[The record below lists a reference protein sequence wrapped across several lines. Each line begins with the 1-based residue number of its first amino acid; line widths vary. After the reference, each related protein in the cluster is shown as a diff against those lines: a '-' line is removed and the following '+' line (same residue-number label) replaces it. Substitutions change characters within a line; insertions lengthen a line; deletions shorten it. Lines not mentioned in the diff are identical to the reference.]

1 MADGLTDL
9 PPGIELRPTEPA
21 DRDFLLSVYYST
33 RADELA
39 LLPWT
44 DADKAAFVTSQFE
57 AQDTYYRQ
65 VNPDAQFL
73 VVVVEGERIGR
84 LYLNEMDHE
93 LRVIDIALLAE
104 HRGRGIGTALM
115 TWIIANADRE
125 RRSVTLHVE
134 PWNPAKRL
142 YERLGFAS
150 EGPRGI
156 YEFMRRPVAARPQL
170 NTAS

>member
-1 MADGLTDL
+1 MAYGLTDL

-21 DRDFLLSVYYST
+21 DREFLLAVYHST

-44 DADKAAFVTSQFE
+44 DADKVAFVTSQFE
-57 AQDTYYRQ
+57 AQDANYRQ

-73 VVVVEGERIGR
+73 VVLADGDRIGR
-84 LYLNEMDHE
+84 LYLNEMDDE
-93 LRVIDIALLAE
+93 LRVIDIALLPE
-104 HRGRGIGTALM
+104 HRGLGIGTALV

-125 RRSVTLHVE
+125 RQSVTLHVE

-156 YEFMRRPVAARPQL
+156 YEFMRRPVACRPQL